1 MASAEG
7 SPEITSVRDLHRFD
21 EATLDRFMTEKVA
34 GFRGPLSVRQFE
46 GGQSNPTFLL
56 ADGGGRRYVMRKKPP
71 GELLPSAHA
80 VDREYRVIKALADTG
95 VPVAPALAL
104 CEDPSVIG
112 TAFYVMAFVDGRIL
126 RRLDLPGVTPADRAR
141 TYDAM
146 NDSLARIHNVD
157 FAKQGLA
164 DFGRPGNYF
173 ARQFSRWARQYE
185 ASKTEEIAPMTRLMA
200 WLEKNM
206 VEDDRTTLVHGDYR
220 LENMIFHPT
229 EPKILAVLDWEL
241 ATLGNPLSDIAYNCM
256 PYYVFDQ
263 GRGTLRG
270 VDLAALGIPTEK
282 DYVAAYCRRTG
293 RSEIKN
299 WNFYLAFNC
308 FRLAA
313 IMQGVYARGLRGQ
326 AASKT
331 ALERGAR
338 AKEMAAIGAE
348 LAGA

>member
-1 MASAEG
+1 MSVADG
-7 SPEITSVRDLHRFD
+7 NPEITAVRDAHRFD
-21 EATLDRFMTEKVA
+21 EDALHGYLSAHVPGYA
-34 GFRGPLSVRQFE
+34 PPLTIRQFE

-56 ADGGGRRYVMRKKPP
+56 TDGGGRRYVMRKKPP

-80 VDREYRVIKALADTG
+80 VDREYKVIKALAGTG

-104 CEDPSVIG
+104 CEDTAVIG
-112 TAFYVMAFVDGRIL
+112 TAFYVMAFVEGRVL
-126 RRLDLPGVTPADRAR
+126 RRLDLPGMTAADRAK

-157 FAKQGLA
+157 IAKAGLT

-185 ASKTEEIAPMTRLMA
+185 ASKTEEIPAMTRLMA
-200 WLEKNM
+200 WLETNM

-220 LENMIFHPT
+220 LENMIFDPAG
-229 EPKILAVLDWEL
+229 PKVLAVLDWEL
-241 ATLGNPLSDIAYNCM
+241 ATLGNPLSDLAYNCM

-270 VDLAALGIPTEK
+270 IDHALLGIPGEK
-282 DYVAAYCRRTG
+282 DYVAAYCQRTG
-293 RSEIKN
+293 RGKIDN

-326 AASKT
+326 ASSKS

>member
-1 MASAEG
+1 MSISEG
-7 SPEITSVRDLHRFD
+7 SPEITAVRDAHRFD
-21 EATLDRFMTEKVA
+21 EAALQRYMA
-34 GFRGPLSVRQFE
+34 GHVPGYTPPLAIRQFE

-56 ADGGGRRYVMRKKPP
+56 TDGGGRRYVMRKKSP

-80 VDREYRVIKALADTG
+80 VDREFRVIKALAGTG

-104 CEDPSVIG
+104 CEDAAVIG
-112 TAFYVMAFVDGRIL
+112 TAFYIMAFVEGRIL

-157 FAKQGLA
+157 IAKVGLV

-185 ASKTEEIAPMTRLMA
+185 SSKTEEIPAMTRLMG

-206 VEDDRTTLVHGDYR
+206 AEDDRTTLVHGDFR
-220 LENMIFHPT
+220 LENMIYHPS
-229 EPKILAVLDWEL
+229 EPKVLAVLDWEL

-270 VDLAALGIPTEK
+270 VDLGQLGIPTEA

-293 RSEIKN
+293 RAKIDN

-313 IMQGVYARGLRGQ
+313 IMQGVYARGLKGQ

>member
-1 MASAEG
+1 MSVADG
-7 SPEITSVRDLHRFD
+7 NPEITAIRDAHRFD
-21 EATLDRFMTEKVA
+21 EVSLHRYMVDYVA
-34 GFRGPLSVRQFE
+34 GYTPPLAIRQFE

-56 ADGGGRRYVMRKKPP
+56 TDGGERRYVMRKKPP

-80 VDREYRVIKALADTG
+80 VDREFRVIKALAGTG

-104 CEDPSVIG
+104 CEDASVIG
-112 TAFYVMAFVDGRIL
+112 TAFYIMAFVDGRIL
-126 RRLDLPGVTPADRAR
+126 RRLDLPGVTAADRAR

-157 FAKQGLA
+157 IAKVGLS

-185 ASKTEEIAPMTRLMA
+185 ASKTEEIPAMARLMA

-206 VEDDRTTLVHGDYR
+206 VEDDRTTLVHGDFR
-220 LENMIFHPT
+220 LENMIFHAS
-229 EPKILAVLDWEL
+229 EPKVLAVLDWEL

-256 PYYVFDQ
+256 PYYVFDA
-263 GRGTLRG
+263 GRGSLR
-270 VDLAALGIPTEK
+270 DANLAELGIPSEK
-282 DYVAAYCRRTG
+282 DYVAAYCKRTG
-293 RSEIKN
+293 RAGIDN

-326 AASKT
+326 AASKS

-338 AKEMAAIGAE
+338 AKEMAAIGAD